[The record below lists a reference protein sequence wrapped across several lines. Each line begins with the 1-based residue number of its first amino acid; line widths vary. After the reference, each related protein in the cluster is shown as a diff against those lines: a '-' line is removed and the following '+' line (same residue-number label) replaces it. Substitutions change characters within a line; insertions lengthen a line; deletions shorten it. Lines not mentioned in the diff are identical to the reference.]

1 MHARVIL
8 IIKKIKISERRRGKL
23 PSKVYLFCQ
32 YEWTHDGYNDH
43 HQRAKSSS
51 KNWTFFLYHQSLDIV
66 WDAWCHYPLNIG
78 KEGKNRAEETKLSH
92 FPRHNSKK
100 KSVYRERENY
110 SIGSSKEVHVPANSP
125 NRALVLHRKCHS
137 NSL

>member
-100 KSVYRERENY
+100 KSIYIQRKRELQHRQQQG
-110 SIGSSKEVHVPANSP
+110 GSCPSQFSKQSSCAPS
-125 NRALVLHRKCHS
+125 
-137 NSL
+137 